1 MASSADVILYDLRG
15 HGMSDRPQQDYDLD
29 TFVADLASLLDALKV
44 ERPVHLVGNSFGGL
58 LALAF
63 ALAHRER
70 VAGLVLVDAL
80 LPEPRWGKT
89 MAATLGLEGEARD
102 RMITESFQNWLGRH
116 SARKRKRLG
125 QVAEALIGD
134 TTLVHDLEGSPG
146 YPDESLGEIRCPVL
160 AIYGAH
166 SDMAERGERLDR
178 TLPDC
183 TLELFP
189 GCTHSVLW
197 QATQT
202 LRDRI
207 VRWLEDSVS

>member
-1 MASSADVILYDLRG
+1 
-15 HGMSDRPQQDYDLD
+15 
-29 TFVADLASLLDALKV
+29 
-44 ERPVHLVGNSFGGL
+44 
-58 LALAF
+58 
-63 ALAHRER
+63 
-70 VAGLVLVDAL
+70 
-80 LPEPRWGKT
+80 

-116 SARKRKRLG
+116 SARKRKGLG

-178 TLPDC
+178 TLPDT
-183 TLELFP
+183 TLELGALASYP
-189 GCTHSVLW
+189 N
-197 QATQT
+197 AA
-202 LRDRI
+202 RPDRA
-207 VRWLEDSVS
+207 LA